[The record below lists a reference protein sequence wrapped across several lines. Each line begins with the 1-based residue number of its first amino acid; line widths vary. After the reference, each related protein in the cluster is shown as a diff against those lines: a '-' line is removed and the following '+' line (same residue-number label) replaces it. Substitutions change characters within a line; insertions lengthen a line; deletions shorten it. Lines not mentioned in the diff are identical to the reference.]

1 MLGEGIS
8 LFIGEHAASREE
20 PKAFRRLEGEAV
32 ATPRNDIDDELGVLP
47 IVELVGIH
55 IDVAAADLPEL
66 NVVAADA
73 EFAGRIAH
81 RRRTVAAPA
90 GLMEHQW
97 PMLGPQ
103 FLNKGQSLRGCGYSR
118 RGHFAFHWL
127 NFGLY
132 VSSPGQRANQPFRP
146 IWGAGLYN
154 DIERLRR
161 EGRHGQGYL
170 RPRGDLGSAI
180 KNRETL
186 YTHIRPL
193 EGDEQ
198 RHGET
203 GGDDC
208 LGAGPTL
215 SRRSRAEAEA
225 QDPGRQQLICEKVCC
240 ALPTANANTAAPP
253 ATTRTQPQP
262 RPHRLVNNR
271 TSGRVPQIGNVI

>member
-20 PKAFRRLEGEAV
+20 PQAFRRLEREAV

-103 FLNKGQSLRGCGYSR
+103 FLNKGQSQRGCGYSR

-132 VSSPGQRANQPFRP
+132 VSSPRAKSKPTLSPHLGSWALQRYREAS
-146 IWGAGLYN
+146 
-154 DIERLRR
+154 ERGEAWARLSPT
-161 EGRHGQGYL
+161 
-170 RPRGDLGSAI
+170 PRQLGSAI

-225 QDPGRQQLICEKVCC
+225 QDPGRQQLIGEKVCC

-253 ATTRTQPQP
+253 ATTRTPAP
-262 RPHRLVNNR
+262 APT
-271 TSGRVPQIGNVI
+271 TSASE